1 MANLRLELSLITA
14 IYYLFRTSEPVPGD
28 SVAHPTTACEG
39 YEADDHHKSL
49 EYQQAP
55 RRQVDDTAER
65 GGGCLVS
72 GFEGHSYRRNSLFG
86 VYVEDIVSSLQIRD
100 TRSKHE

>member
-1 MANLRLELSLITA
+1 MELSQSLITA
-14 IYYLFRTSEPVPGD
+14 IYYLFRTWSEPVPGD

-39 YEADDHHKSL
+39 DEADDHHKLL

-55 RRQVDDTAER
+55 RLQVDDTAER
-65 GGGCLVS
+65 RGGRFVI
-72 GFEGHSYRRNSLFG
+72 GFDDNYSYRRNSLFG
-86 VYVEDIVSSLQIRD
+86 VYVEDVVSSLQVRD